1 MPTPTPTV
9 TQLVPELTLIEQRLQ
24 MTGQLL
30 SSSNPETLTLQIKSL
45 PSTRQPQINGSLT
58 GNESPLQDK
67 PLEAELERLSQQ
79 LEIDNIYLYHINQS
93 GKIYTVILFG
103 AFERR
108 EDALKAL
115 KDFPASIKN
124 NRPYLRT
131 FAGIKKDI
139 ERGQ

>member
-1 MPTPTPTV
+1 
-9 TQLVPELTLIEQRLQ
+9 
-24 MTGQLL
+24 
-30 SSSNPETLTLQIKSL
+30 
-45 PSTRQPQINGSLT
+45 
-58 GNESPLQDK
+58 
-67 PLEAELERLSQQ
+67 
-79 LEIDNIYLYHINQS
+79 LYHINQS